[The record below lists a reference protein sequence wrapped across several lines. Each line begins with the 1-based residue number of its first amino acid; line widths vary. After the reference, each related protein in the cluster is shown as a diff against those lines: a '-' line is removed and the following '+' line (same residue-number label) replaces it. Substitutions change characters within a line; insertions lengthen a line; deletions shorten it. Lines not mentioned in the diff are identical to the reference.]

1 MPEVIQNFFVKCGF
15 SAGSSVKVDDK
26 DKNCT
31 WVELQGHTDCT
42 STFTSFV
49 ILTNMSQPLAV
60 S

>member
-15 SAGSSVKVDDK
+15 SAASSVKVDDK

-31 WVELQGHTDCT
+31 WVNCKATQIAPVLLQ
-42 STFTSFV
+42 
-49 ILTNMSQPLAV
+49 V